1 MARAYS
7 QDLRERVINAV
18 TTGGMSRHGAARR
31 FAVSV
36 ASAVKRVQHFERTG
50 SRTDRGTGGH
60 LPSLVR
66 QHRDWLLG
74 LVNEEFSLT
83 LREMCAQL
91 AEVHGVK
98 ADAGILSRFFR
109 AEGISIKKKRAAQRA
124 AAALRR
130 A

>member
-31 FAVSV
+31 FGVSV
-36 ASAVKRVQHFERTG
+36 ASAVKWVQHFERTG

-60 LPSLVR
+60 RPSQVR
-66 QHRDWLLG
+66 EHRGWLLE

-83 LREMCAQL
+83 LREMCARL
-91 AEVHGVK
+91 DEVHGVK
-98 ADAGILSRFFR
+98 ADPGILSRFFR
-109 AEGISIKKKRAAQRA
+109 AEAISIKKKRAGQRA
-124 AAALRR
+124 AAARRR